1 MRTISDKG
9 LNLLIELE
17 RERLEAYDD
26 ARPNVKLAP
35 GDKVLGT
42 LTIGVGHTGSDVYIG
57 QKISKEE
64 SRQILLTDL
73 QKYEDA
79 VYNSV
84 RVPLND
90 NQFDALVIFTFN
102 VGIESFKNS
111 TLLQLLNLGKYQ
123 EVPTQLA
130 RWNKTTINGK
140 TVVSQGLTNR
150 RAKEIALWNTLVIQ
164 TQPQPTKWWNKLLGW
179 FTQTN

>member
-1 MRTISDKG
+1 MRTISDRG
-9 LNLLIELE
+9 LNLLIEWE
-17 RERLEAYDD
+17 GERLEAYDD

-35 GDKVLGT
+35 GDEVLGT

>member
-1 MRTISDKG
+1 M
-9 LNLLIELE
+9 
-17 RERLEAYDD
+17 
-26 ARPNVKLAP
+26 NVKLAP

-90 NQFDALVIFTFN
+90 NQFDALVIFAFN

-111 TLLQLLNLGKYQ
+111 TLL
-123 EVPTQLA
+123 
-130 RWNKTTINGK
+130 
-140 TVVSQGLTNR
+140 
-150 RAKEIALWNTLVIQ
+150 
-164 TQPQPTKWWNKLLGW
+164 
-179 FTQTN
+179 